1 MKEHQKADK
10 KDYYEYYRKRVRAVD
25 MYKELYKELERYRKL
40 VKPSIVMGR
49 LGLLNLLWIFCIL
62 SR

>member
-25 MYKELYKELERYRKL
+25 MYKELERYRKL